1 MAVTLTL
8 DDLRAYVESGP
19 TEDGTTADAAYL
31 PGWLSAAALMVE
43 RYAPRAP
50 DVLHNRAAQ
59 MVIGYWWA
67 SHDNPA
73 VIRDHHVEFSDVWT
87 DPKRAAD
94 ALRFSGAM
102 ALLSPYRRRRAL
114 GGDPATATRPA
125 STATERTPA
134 GGLPADEVRRL
145 IAEAIAA
152 LPPVDF
158 PELPTVPDVSPWALA
173 GNPDLIPGAKVPPVD
188 VPELPDIAPWALAGD
203 PTLIPG
209 TKLPAPPVLPAV
221 PDVAPWALTG
231 DSTLIPTTKL
241 PPVEVPG
248 RSVLF
253 TDSVNYSR
261 SNGSSVFRFVT
272 LARAPMRGRGLLI
285 TLVRQGATRVVYPL
299 NVGAADDWLD
309 LPALTNVQT
318 TRLISQNSV
327 SAANCIAVKTPHFA
341 EDDTDDFGH
350 GTVFVGRVNDTR
362 LGFAFAENRG
372 VGASWRMTIR
382 EVP

>member
-19 TEDGTTADAAYL
+19 TEDGTTADAAAYL

-50 DVLHNRAAQ
+50 DALHNRAAQ

-94 ALRFSGAM
+94 ALRYSGAM

-145 IAEAIAA
+145 VAEAIAA
-152 LPPVDF
+152 LPPVDV
-158 PELPTVPDVSPWALA
+158 PELPTVPDVE
-173 GNPDLIPGAKVPPVD
+173 D
-188 VPELPDIAPWALAGD
+188 WALAGD

-209 TKLPAPPVLPAV
+209 AKLPAPPELPAV

-231 DSTLIPTTKL
+231 DSTLIPDVKL
-241 PPVEVPG
+241 PAPPEVPG

-253 TDSVNYSR
+253 ADRVNYSR

-285 TLVRQGATRVVYPL
+285 TLIRQGATRVVYPL

-327 SAANCIAVKTPHFA
+327 TAANCIAVKTPHFA